1 MVKYFT
7 SDEIALHNNP
17 EDCWVSISDDV
28 YNISEL
34 INENRGT
41 LANPLIKA
49 AGTSISHWFK
59 DCDREIKTFVDPV
72 RNIQM
77 PYTPYGRF
85 IHVPP
90 PDPLDS
96 VESVPL
102 PWWKNPRYII
112 GKVYF
117 YFFICFFKFTCL
129 IS

>member
-1 MVKYFT
+1 
-7 SDEIALHNNP
+7 
-17 EDCWVSISDDV
+17 
-28 YNISEL
+28 
-34 INENRGT
+34 
-41 LANPLIKA
+41 LIKA

-59 DCDREIKTFVDPV
+59 DSGREIKTFIDPV

-90 PDPLDS
+90 SDPLDC

-112 GKVYF
+112 GKVVLNTL
-117 YFFICFFKFTCL
+117 FFSLQINVDVSSVDKENYDDKNNKYVDSFRRCH
-129 IS
+129 